1 MKLSMHRLVLAT
13 FLLLASSPLPAFAS
27 VGGGTMPWDA
37 PLTAFVNG
45 LSNGTVRTILVLAAI
60 VAGIVYMWTD
70 HSRGWQF
77 ISKVIAGGC
86 VALFAT
92 SFLSTL
98 GIGGA
103 CL

>member
-1 MKLSMHRLVLAT
+1 MKPLLLSTA
-13 FLLLASSPLPAFAS
+13 FLLLLSIPAPALAS
-27 VGGGTMPWDA
+27 VGGGSMPWDA

-45 LSNGTVRTILVLAAI
+45 LSNGTARTILVLAAI

-77 ISKVIAGGC
+77 ISKVVAGGC

-92 SFLSTL
+92 SFLSSL
-98 GIGGA
+98 GVGGA
-103 CL
+103 CW

>member
-1 MKLSMHRLVLAT
+1 MTPLKLCLVLAAFL
-13 FLLLASSPLPAFAS
+13 FLLLAPLPSFAS
-27 VGGGTMPWDA
+27 GGGGTIPWDA

-45 LSNGTVRTILVLAAI
+45 LTNGTVRTILVLAAI

-77 ISKVIAGGC
+77 ISKVIGGGC
-86 VALFAT
+86 IALFAT

-103 CL
+103 

>member
-1 MKLSMHRLVLAT
+1 MKHRLILAAV
-13 FLLLASSPLPAFAS
+13 LLLVLVPLPAFAS

-37 PLTAFVNG
+37 PLTTFANG
-45 LSNGTVRTILVLAAI
+45 LSNGTVRTIAVLAAI

-77 ISKVIAGGC
+77 ISKVVAGAC
-86 VALFAT
+86 VAIFAT
-92 SFLSTL
+92 SFLSSL
-98 GIGGA
+98 GVGGA

>member
-1 MKLSMHRLVLAT
+1 MKHRLISAAFLLLVLA
-13 FLLLASSPLPAFAS
+13 PLPALAS

-45 LSNGTVRTILVLAAI
+45 MSNGTVRTILVLAAI

-77 ISKVIAGGC
+77 ISKVVAGGC

-92 SFLSTL
+92 SFLSAL
-98 GIGGA
+98 GVGGA